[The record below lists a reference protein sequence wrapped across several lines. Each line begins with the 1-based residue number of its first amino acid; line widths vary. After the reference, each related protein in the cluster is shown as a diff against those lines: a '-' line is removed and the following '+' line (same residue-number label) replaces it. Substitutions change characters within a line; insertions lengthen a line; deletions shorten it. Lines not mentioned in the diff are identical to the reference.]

1 MNVEIVMAM
10 EQIMNVGMDLLFVIQ
25 QIALINLYQHT
36 SLLEHLNL
44 VMLKFYLAV
53 TFQLQDFSLA

>member
-36 SLLEHLNL
+36 SRLEHLIL
-44 VMLKFYLAV
+44 IMLKSYLV
-53 TFQLQDFSLA
+53 VKFQLQDFSLA